1 MATLNIVPPKLDLV
15 AYGGDDTRVVF
26 TPTDSDGNPVDMSA
40 GVHTAS
46 IRVEPNAD
54 KYWAMEA
61 SYVNGKV
68 LVTVPSEVTAE
79 LVVDATEESMY
90 IGNEYVEAP
99 MFLGVWDWQYANGLD
114 VRTMVYGN
122 ITIIGEVTR

>member
-1 MATLNIVPPKLDLV
+1 MATLNIVPPKLDLI

-26 TPTDSDGNPVDMSA
+26 TTTDSEGAPVLLEE
-40 GVHTAS
+40 GTHTAS
-46 IRVEPNAD
+46 IRVNANAEESYPID
-54 KYWAMEA
+54 V
-61 SYVNGKV
+61 SYVDGKV
-68 LVTVPSEVTAE
+68 LLSIPSEVTAE
-79 LVVDATEESMY
+79 LVVDAAEESIY
-90 IGNEYVEAP
+90 IGDEYIHAP

>member
-1 MATLNIVPPKLDLV
+1 MANLNIVPPKLDLI

-26 TPTDSDGNPVDMSA
+26 TTTDGDGNPVLLDE

-54 KYWAMEA
+54 ESWDIDV
-61 SYVNGKV
+61 SYVDGKV
-68 LVTVPSEVTAE
+68 LLTVPSEVTAE
-79 LVVDATEESMY
+79 LVVDATEES
-90 IGNEYVEAP
+90 IYVGDEFVQAP

-114 VRTMVYGN
+114 IRTMVYGN